1 MTVEPP
7 DDWSCAFCVADSK
20 KAGKQAIQKARA
32 TVKEIEAMKEEAR
45 KKEKK
50 ANKKAYQ
57 GGSSKKAC
65 SDPTCIYKMHKGGF
79 CRKHGEQH
87 AETCRVKECQN
98 IWCLN
103 KRMNKMAG

>member
-20 KAGKQAIQKARA
+20 KATKQAIQQARA

-45 KKEKK
+45 KKKTTYK
-50 ANKKAYQ
+50 S
-57 GGSSKKAC
+57 GSSKKKC
-65 SDPTCIYKMHKGGF
+65 NDPDCTFKMHKGGY

-98 IWCLN
+98 IWCRNLR
-103 KRMNKMAG
+103 KP

>member
-20 KAGKQAIQKARA
+20 KAGKQAIQQARA
-32 TVKEIEAMKEEAR
+32 TVKEIEGMKNEAR
-45 KKEKK
+45 KKKK
-50 ANKKAYQ
+50 TYQ

-65 SDPTCIYKMHKGGF
+65 SFEGCIFKMHKGGF

-87 AETCRVKECQN
+87 AETCRVKDCQN

-103 KRMNKMAG
+103 KRKAK

>member
-20 KAGKQAIQKARA
+20 KAGKKEAIK

-45 KKEKK
+45 KKSQK
-50 ANKKAYQ
+50 KKAYQ

-65 SDPTCIYKMHKGGF
+65 SYEGCIYKMHKGGF